1 LIAADREWRGTDGA
15 SPELLERL
23 RKVMPA
29 DLPPEYFQLLAFSN
43 GGEGPL
49 PVEPYN
55 FCLDEAEYAA
65 KQYADKVFHEYFP
78 GRLVLSRPLRHW
90 RQRRRRS
97 DRFRHAGGETLA
109 HCRIRHDKHRPG
121 RECRDT
127 RTEFRFV
134 PRSCRRSTSR

>member
-78 GRLVLSRPLRHW
+78 GLFVIGGNG
-90 RQRRRRS
+90 
-97 DRFRHAGGETLA
+97 GGEA
-109 HCRIRHDKHRPG
+109 IAFDMRGRNPG
-121 RECRDT
+121 
-127 RTEFRFV
+127 
-134 PRSCRRSTSR
+134 PLSHST